1 MTKTELIKTFEDLI
15 EKKAVLLSPHGTHWT
30 PEIHYADGD
39 ACVVFA
45 NTSSDDETIEFLHC
59 VGADEFEIRGN
70 KVFMKGSDGWGSD
83 DTLDGQ
89 FYIPYSI

>member
-15 EKKAVLLSPHGTHWT
+15 EKKAVLLSPYGTHWK

-39 ACVVFA
+39 ACVVFS
-45 NTSSDDETIEFLHC
+45 NTALDDETFEFLFC
-59 VGADEFEIRGN
+59 IGGDTYEINGN
-70 KVFMKGSDGWGSD
+70 YIKMNGSDGWGSD
-83 DTLDGQ
+83 DTLDGH

>member
-15 EKKAVLLSPHGTHWT
+15 EKKAVLLSPYGTHWT

-39 ACVVFA
+39 ACVVFS
-45 NTSSDDETIEFLHC
+45 NTSIDDETIEFLFC
-59 VGADEFEIRGN
+59 IGEDTYEIN
-70 KVFMKGSDGWGSD
+70 ANHIKMNGSDGWGSD

-89 FYIPYSI
+89 FYIPFKL

>member
-15 EKKAVLLSPHGTHWT
+15 EKKAVLLSPYGTHWT

-39 ACVVFA
+39 ACVVFS
-45 NTSSDDETIEFLHC
+45 NTALDDETIEFLFC
-59 VGADEFEIRGN
+59 IGADTYEINGN
-70 KVFMKGSDGWGSD
+70 HIKMSGSDGWGSD
-83 DTLDGQ
+83 DALNGQ